1 MMIDEKLLISWGA
14 TYRTLE
20 KNEVLFS
27 EGMECAYYYQLVDG
41 QLKWV
46 NISDDGKEYLQRLI
60 NPGESF
66 GEIPLFDDEPYAASA
81 FALVKSTVIRLSK
94 ASFQTLM
101 KEHPEIHL
109 QFSKRLAQL
118 LRFKFFMLKEMSSN
132 EPEKLV
138 VAVLNYLK
146 ETQQYVTSED
156 HLVQLTRQQIAD
168 LTGLR
173 VETVIRVIRNLHLD
187 GRLKIEN
194 RKVFLFD

>member
-1 MMIDEKLLISWGA
+1 MIDEKLLVSWGG

-27 EGMECAYYYQLVDG
+27 EGTECLFYYQVVDG

-46 NISDDGKEYLQRLI
+46 NISVDGKEYLQRLI
-60 NPGESF
+60 NPGESL
-66 GEIPLFDDEPYAASA
+66 GEMPLFDDGPFAASS
-81 FALVKSTVIRLSK
+81 FALVKSTVIRLPK
-94 ASFQTLM
+94 AAFHDLLRN
-101 KEHPEIHL
+101 HPDIHFEI
-109 QFSKRLAQL
+109 SRRLSQH
-118 LRFKFFMLKEMSSN
+118 LRFKFFMLKEVTSN

-146 ETQQYVTSED
+146 NSNQYVSLDD
-156 HLVQLTRQQIAD
+156 HLVHLTRQQIAD

-187 GRLKIEN
+187 GKLKIEN
-194 RKVFLFD
+194 RKVFLFE